1 MFNLFHNHKGSFFVV
16 TLSLLICSMTTTF
29 TFNIHISD
37 SVSILFSIMLSMLL
51 ISLVLALLWEKIE
64 DICNP

>member
-29 TFNIHISD
+29 TFNNHISD

>member
-1 MFNLFHNHKGSFFVV
+1 MFNLFHNHKGSFFVL

-29 TFNIHISD
+29 TVNNHISD
-37 SVSILFSIMLSMLL
+37 GVSILFSIMLSMLL

-64 DICNP
+64 GICNP